1 MNSMNKLIFSA
12 RYFVLSVI
20 ILFGA
25 CLTAMAQTIT
35 LNGSGTAAANATS
48 LPTAGSPGYA
58 CVDYSLA
65 SPLTNEQT
73 FVFTPGSNNEV
84 VEKWTIQ
91 GEGVASTGNTGNT
104 FKFYPT
110 GFGKARVTLSY
121 YYDNGTHPVY
131 CGGTQLQCNGVGL
144 TEPNR
149 AYASKS
155 FDFFK
160 NFTQAQAAFL
170 VKGPTCVPAGNPSVV
185 YSVDPAI
192 ISTISQIQSGAGV
205 DDYTW
210 NVIYNITPPNGI
222 PDVPHSFSGDYSAII
237 IPGSA
242 LTGSFIVKVQVGKCN
257 PTIIEVPV
265 SVASALNPTAS
276 LTNFPTCYPI
286 GTIANTTF
294 TLNTVANVTYTLN
307 TSIGLL
313 STSSS
318 TPALNLTIA
327 GTGSGIPITLSG
339 ITATNTGSVTITGV
353 GNGGCFGT
361 QTIIQPVTRQLV
373 AAQNVITPTACVA
386 PSSSVVISLSNAPEG
401 VVWTATN
408 GWTLSNPTYNP
419 STKVSTITAATNTS
433 GSVVTAQAGTC
444 NVGGTGIISK
454 TFNVTGQVAGC
465 SFTVAPS
472 AEYCATYGISTSGT
486 CASGNKYVQ
495 WKLEENVGG
504 TWVQRDVYNP
514 VGGAQN
520 GVSWGFYN
528 WTSSIAAPN
537 ARVTVRVTNANNCL
551 DYPYYY
557 YGSFDVCPE
566 RHTLS
571 TGSATTGEH
580 VQVYPNPVGNQLNI
594 DLKADLTKG
603 VAKVTL
609 LDALGRV
616 CQKTT
621 TAKPNTTLDVRRVTE
636 GLYTLRVEL
645 PNGQVLSQSVQVQH

>member
-1 MNSMNKLIFSA
+1 MKNFIFTA
-12 RYFVLSVI
+12 KCFVLLAIVSM
-20 ILFGA
+20 GTG
-25 CLTAMAQTIT
+25 LTAAAQTIT
-35 LNGSGTAAANATS
+35 LNGSSTAAANATS
-48 LPTAGSPGYA
+48 LPTAGTPGYA
-58 CVDYSLA
+58 CVNYSLA

-73 FVFTPGSNNEV
+73 LVFTPGSNNEV
-84 VEKWTIQ
+84 VNSWTIQ
-91 GEGVASTGNTGNT
+91 GDGVASTGTTGNT

-110 GFGKARVTLSY
+110 GFGKARITVSY

-131 CGGTQLQCNGVGL
+131 CNGTPLQCGGVNV

-149 AYASKS
+149 SYASKS

-160 NFTQAQAAFL
+160 NFTQAQAAFV

-185 YSVDPAI
+185 YSVDPAV

-210 NVIYNITPPNGI
+210 DVTYDAGGGNVTRSY
-222 PDVPHSFSGDYSAII
+222 SGDNSAII

-242 LTGSFIVKVQVGKCN
+242 LTGSFTVKVKVGKCN
-257 PTIIEVPV
+257 PTQIVVPV
-265 SVASALNPTAS
+265 SVSSTLSAAAS

-286 GTIANTTF
+286 GTTANTTF
-294 TLNTVANVTYTLN
+294 TLNTVANVNYTLN

-318 TPALNLTIA
+318 PTPNANITIA
-327 GTGSGIPITLSG
+327 GTGAGVAVTLSG
-339 ITATNTGSVTITGV
+339 ITATNTGKVTITGV

-361 QTIIQPVTRQLV
+361 QTIIQPITRQLV
-373 AAQNVITPTACVA
+373 AAQNVITPAACVA
-386 PSSSVVISLSNAPEG
+386 PSSNVVLSLSNAPEG

-408 GWTLSNPTYNP
+408 GWTLSNPTYNAT
-419 STKVSTITAATNTS
+419 TKVSTITAATNTS

-454 TFNVTGQVAGC
+454 TLNVTGPVAGC

-495 WKLEENVGG
+495 WKLEEYVGG
-504 TWVQRDVYNP
+504 AWVQRDVYNP

-537 ARVTVRVTNANNCL
+537 ARVTVRVTNASNCL
-551 DYPYYY
+551 DYSYSYV
-557 YGSFDVCPE
+557 GSFDVCPE

-571 TGSATTGEH
+571 TGGSAMTSEQ

-594 DLKADLTKG
+594 SLKADMAKG
-603 VAKVTL
+603 AAKVTL

-621 TAKPNTTLDVRRVTE
+621 TAKSNTALDVSRLTE
-636 GLYTLRVEL
+636 GVYTLRVEL
-645 PNGQVLSQSVQVQH
+645 PNGQVLTQPVQVHH